1 MLSSPSL
8 IVGAKFAD
16 DERATRSKQRGSLA
30 QDALGIRGVM
40 EHHIGDYCVCAQFAL
55 YELVGTTVHE
65 LNIRQLRSV
74 VLS

>member
-30 QDALGIRGVM
+30 QDALGIRGV
-40 EHHIGDYCVCAQFAL
+40 V
-55 YELVGTTVHE
+55 
-65 LNIRQLRSV
+65 
-74 VLS
+74 